1 MRVKQW
7 KYFWSWALMSALLL
21 AFGATCVLYFKP
33 RIYGGTL
40 LAQLQEIYPGED
52 LTHPNPPDGVTV
64 RKIEGTHL
72 VEVRGLDPEP
82 DTAAD
87 LANDFYNSWLRQRLD
102 LSRFEISAR
111 QMELEYRGAEW
122 VKLELQRRNLPSGG
136 IVHVPATS
144 SDKPVYPKIEAALGL
159 TFPLSA
165 AAGMVLAF
173 FLTRLRGEQPD
184 DGAILGAAEIGKRF
198 AKIAPVL
205 CGLFVMISMIL
216 FVQQPRTYRSA
227 TTLEFLPHDPETF
240 LTQLEI
246 LKSRAPIRDVV
257 KSEDLVEALAV
268 FNVDDAVDELLEN
281 LEISGDRE
289 KSIAVIKFDSYNQ
302 DLAELLPSSIAN
314 AFITRGV
321 EIANSEVARRSE
333 ELESA
338 AWLYSDTPLLVA
350 EAKAEIARLSGA
362 GNTKAIAKISA
373 IASSKSLPRNWIG
386 WLRDSAA
393 IEIVRGCIWG
403 LVATFISLL
412 FFNRFGEKQKTST
425 QAFAPGEPKT
435 GTVFGR
441 ALSPDPY

>member
-1 MRVKQW
+1 
-7 KYFWSWALMSALLL
+7 MSALLL
-21 AFGATCVLYFKP
+21 AFGATCVLYFMP

-40 LAQLQEIYPGED
+40 LAQPQEIYPGED
-52 LTHPNPPDGVTV
+52 LTHPNPREGVTV
-64 RKIEGTHL
+64 RKIEGTQL
-72 VEVRGLDPEP
+72 VEVRGLDSEP

-87 LANDFYNSWLRQRLD
+87 RANDFYNDWLQQRLD
-102 LSRFEISAR
+102 LSRSRFSTR
-111 QMELEYRGAEW
+111 QKESEFGSVEW
-122 VKLELQRRNLPSGG
+122 RKLELERRNLSSGG
-136 IVHVPATS
+136 IVHVPATPS
-144 SDKPVYPKIEAALGL
+144 RKPVYPKIEAALGL
-159 TFPLSA
+159 TFPLSV

-173 FLTRLRGEQPD
+173 FLIRLRGEQPG

-246 LKSRAPIRDVV
+246 LKSRAPIREVV
-257 KSEDLVEALAV
+257 KSENLVKALAV
-268 FNVDDAVDELLEN
+268 FKVDDAVDQLLEN
-281 LEISGDRE
+281 LEITGDRE
-289 KSIAVIKFDSYNQ
+289 KSIAVIKFESYNR
-302 DLAELLPSSIAN
+302 DLAELLPSAIAN
-314 AFITRGV
+314 AFITKGV

-362 GNTKAIAKISA
+362 GTTKPFAKISA
-373 IASSKSLPRNWIG
+373 IAFPKSLPTNWIG

-393 IEIVRGCIWG
+393 IEIVRGCIWALG
-403 LVATFISLL
+403 ATFLSFL

-425 QAFAPGEPKT
+425 QAFTPGEPKT